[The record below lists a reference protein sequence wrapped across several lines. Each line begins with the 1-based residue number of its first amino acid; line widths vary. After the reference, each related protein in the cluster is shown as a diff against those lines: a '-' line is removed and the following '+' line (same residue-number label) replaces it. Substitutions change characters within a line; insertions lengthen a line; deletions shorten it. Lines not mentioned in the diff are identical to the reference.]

1 MKRANRLFSVWIGI
15 LSAAIL
21 AGIVTTIKLFI
32 EGHGLFNTNDV
43 IIWSLPLGMY
53 IFLALASSG
62 LTLLASLPLV
72 FGMKSYEPFAKRL
85 VFLAL
90 ATLCGAFV
98 SIGLELGTV
107 WNMIYILISPNLS
120 SPIWW
125 MGAIYSLEM
134 VLLIVKFWRISVGD
148 LHSRISRSVGVVSA
162 FCALVA
168 PLMIG
173 SIFGITESR
182 VTYFGPVMSIYCL
195 LMAMLS
201 GVALF
206 TLYEAVLQ
214 KAAGEQYAT
223 GGTEIQEGLVLILKY
238 VAGAVLVFTLVKVAI
253 ESATR
258 VPEFLMIRK
267 YEHTF
272 GTVLGIPVEIAL
284 GLILPFILLVA
295 KEVRTTW
302 TGKFVTSLLL
312 FFGTL
317 AMHMG
322 ILISGQ
328 SHPIGPKAEQ
338 FGEALGYLPSVW
350 EWLVVLF
357 AMAITMLLYTL
368 GELYLNL
375 GRITEMETERVAE
388 KSVVYRQMKLEE
400 DR

>member
-1 MKRANRLFSVWIGI
+1 MKRGNRLFIVWIGI
-15 LSAAIL
+15 LGAAII
-21 AGIVTTIKLFI
+21 AGIVTAVKLFI

-43 IIWSLPLGMY
+43 IIWSHPLGVY

-62 LTLLASLPLV
+62 LTLLASIPLV
-72 FGMKSYEPFAKRL
+72 FGVSRYEPFAKRL
-85 VFLAL
+85 VFLAI

-98 SIGLELGTV
+98 SIGLELGNV
-107 WNMIYILISPNLS
+107 WNMLYIMLSPNLS

-125 MGAIYSLEM
+125 MGAIYSVEL
-134 VLLIVKFWRISVGD
+134 VLLIVKFWRISIGD
-148 LHSRISRSVGVVSA
+148 WESPISKSVGVVSV

-206 TLYEAVLQ
+206 ILYSLILQ
-214 KAAGEQYAT
+214 KATGEQVSPAKI
-223 GGTEIQEGLVLILKY
+223 EIYDEVVLILKY

-272 GTVLGIPVEIAL
+272 GTILGLQMEVVLGLVV
-284 GLILPFILLVA
+284 PFLLLVFKA
-295 KEVRTTW
+295 VRTSW
-302 TGKFVTSLLL
+302 AGKVVASGLL

-317 AMHMG
+317 GMHME

-338 FGEALGYLPSVW
+338 FGEALSYVPSVW
-350 EWLVVLF
+350 EWLVVVF
-357 AMAITMLLYTL
+357 ALAVMLLLYTL
-368 GELYLNL
+368 GERYLGLEKTTGRKTVKVVDQPIPSQQMTL
-375 GRITEMETERVAE
+375 GENR
-388 KSVVYRQMKLEE
+388 
-400 DR
+400 

>member
-1 MKRANRLFSVWIGI
+1 MVWIGV
-15 LSAAIL
+15 LCAAMI
-21 AGIVTTIKLFI
+21 AGIVTAIMLFTQ
-32 EGHGLFNTNDV
+32 GHGLFNTNDV
-43 IIWSLPLGMY
+43 IIWSLPLGVY

-62 LTLLASLPLV
+62 LTLLASIPLI
-72 FGMKSYEPFAKRL
+72 FGISRYEPYAKRL
-85 VFLAL
+85 VFLAI

-98 SIGLELGTV
+98 SIGLELGNV
-107 WNMIYILISPNLS
+107 WSMIYILLSPNLS

-125 MGAIYSLEM
+125 MGAIYSVEL
-134 VLLIVKFWRISVGD
+134 VLLIVKFWRISIGD
-148 LHSRISRSVGVVSA
+148 WGSRISRSVGVVSV

-206 TLYEAVLQ
+206 ILYSLILQ
-214 KAAGEQYAT
+214 KATGEQLTPAK
-223 GGTEIQEGLVLILKY
+223 TEFHDELVLILKY

-253 ESATR
+253 ESSTR

-272 GTVLGIPVEIAL
+272 GTILGLQMEVAL
-284 GLILPFILLVA
+284 GLVLPFLLLVIKA
-295 KEVRTTW
+295 VRTSW
-302 TGKFVTSLLL
+302 AGKIVASGLL
-312 FFGTL
+312 FVGTL
-317 AMHMG
+317 GMHME

-338 FGEALGYLPSVW
+338 FGEALGYVPSVW
-350 EWLVVLF
+350 EWLVVVF
-357 AMAITMLLYTL
+357 ALAVMLLLYTL
-368 GELYLNL
+368 GERYLDL
-375 GRITEMETERVAE
+375 EKITGKKRVEVEA
-388 KSVVYRQMKLEE
+388 KPMVYRQMTLGE

>member
-1 MKRANRLFSVWIGI
+1 MKRGNRLFIVWIGI
-15 LSAAIL
+15 LGAAII
-21 AGIVTTIKLFI
+21 AGIVTAIKLFV

-43 IIWSLPLGMY
+43 IIWSLPLGVY

-62 LTLLASLPLV
+62 LTLLASVPMV
-72 FGMKSYEPFAKRL
+72 FGVSRYEPFAKRL
-85 VFLAL
+85 VFLAI

-98 SIGLELGTV
+98 SIGLELGNV
-107 WNMIYILISPNLS
+107 WNMLYIMLSPNLS

-125 MGAIYSLEM
+125 MGAIYSVEL
-134 VLLIVKFWRISVGD
+134 VLLIVKFWRISIGD
-148 LHSRISRSVGVVSA
+148 WESPISKSVGVVSV
-162 FCALVA
+162 FCALIA

-206 TLYEAVLQ
+206 ILYSSVLQ
-214 KAAGEQYAT
+214 KATGEEVSPAR
-223 GGTEIQEGLVLILKY
+223 TEIYDEVILILKY
-238 VAGAVLVFTLVKVAI
+238 VAGAVLVFTVVKVAI

-272 GTVLGIPVEIAL
+272 GTILGLQMEVVLGLVV
-284 GLILPFILLVA
+284 PFLLLVFKA
-295 KEVRTTW
+295 VRTSW
-302 TGKFVTSLLL
+302 AGKVVASGLL

-317 AMHMG
+317 GMHME

-338 FGEALGYLPSVW
+338 FGEALSYVPSVW
-350 EWLVVLF
+350 EWLVVVF
-357 AMAITMLLYTL
+357 ALAVMLLLYTL
-368 GELYLNL
+368 GERYLDL
-375 GRITEMETERVAE
+375 EMITGRKTARGAHKPM
-388 KSVVYRQMKLEE
+388 VYRQLKLEE

>member
-1 MKRANRLFSVWIGI
+1 MKRGNKLYFIWLGVLG
-15 LSAAIL
+15 AAIL
-21 AGIVTTIKLFI
+21 AGLITAFQLFTK
-32 EGHGLFNTNDV
+32 GHALFNTNDV
-43 IIWSLPLGMY
+43 IIWSLPLGVY

-62 LTLLASLPLV
+62 LTLLAAIPLV
-72 FGMKSYEPFAKRL
+72 FGVARYEPFAKRL
-85 VFLAL
+85 VFLAI

-107 WNMIYILISPNLS
+107 WNLIYIMLSPNLS

-125 MGAIYSLEM
+125 MGAIYSLELVLM
-134 VLLIVKFWRISVGD
+134 VVIFWRLSLGDRESRITKSISV
-148 LHSRISRSVGVVSA
+148 

-182 VTYFGPVMSIYCL
+182 ATYFGPVMSIYCL
-195 LMAMLS
+195 LMAVLS

-206 TLYEAVLQ
+206 NLYSMILQ
-214 KAAGEQYAT
+214 KVTGESVSPARA
-223 GGTEIQEGLVLILKY
+223 EIYDEFASILKY

-272 GTVLGIPVEIAL
+272 GTILGLQVEVAL
-284 GLILPFILLVA
+284 GLVLPFLLLLS
-295 KEVRTTW
+295 KSVRRSW
-302 TGKFVTSLLL
+302 AGKIVTSALL
-312 FFGTL
+312 FVGTL
-317 AMHMG
+317 GMHME

-338 FGEALGYLPSVW
+338 FGEALGYFPSIW
-350 EWLVVLF
+350 EWLVFLF
-357 AMAITMLLYTL
+357 AMAVMLLLYTL
-368 GELYLNL
+368 GERYLDLDKFTDRSARKVAGKPMPYQQLTL
-375 GRITEMETERVAE
+375 G
-388 KSVVYRQMKLEE
+388 E